1 MNPPY
6 RANNTGTYIRK
17 DVFEAKHIK
26 TFTLKNLKKMNELRL
41 GNIWR
46 AKKMPD
52 TIKCYT
58 EDSGVDGYVKV
69 PVGIRSYIP
78 EQFTNDYHDN
88 KVVSHPPLSR
98 QSYDYQSSAVQDL
111 MMSSVWLLWA
121 STGSGKTQMICDI
134 TVRAQRRTLIMVQNL
149 TQMSQ
154 MVDDIF
160 TILWVTPTQ
169 VSGANVSKRNRM
181 TFDDRIT
188 VCSIDSRDKI
198 NAKEYGL
205 IILDECDT
213 YLWSDARREWVG
225 SLSPEFLYW
234 LTGTIKVN
242 HVDDSVFKLYYGKI
256 TELKLLNHTPNYVQV
271 LSDFNYHL
279 DDIKEFHLLKEALYT
294 AEKRNE
300 LIITTA
306 IKALAGWRKGLIFTE
321 HVDHAKTLVKEL
333 VAKWIK
339 AYMLIGEVSKD
350 ERERIRTEAR
360 MYWWSCVIV
369 GSVKIIGRWFDLPE
383 LSFAVLT
390 TCEKFNSNIEQ
401 YVGRLSRHYE
411 GKPQAVFIDIV
422 DHMTGIFNNQA
433 RSRLQTYRRAY
444 PEGKVSIQ

>member
-6 RANNTGTYIRK
+6 LANNTGTYIRK
-17 DVFEAKHIK
+17 DIFETKHK
-26 TFTLKNLKKMNELRL
+26 ATFTLKNLKKMNELRL

-46 AKKMPD
+46 ARKMPD

-58 EDSGVDGYVKV
+58 EDSGLDGYVKV
-69 PVGIRSYIP
+69 PGGIRSYIP

-88 KVVSHPPLSR
+88 KVIEHPDLLRPSR
-98 QSYDYQSSAVQDL
+98 DYQTSTIQTAT
-111 MMSSVWLLWA
+111 MMPVGLIHW
-121 STGSGKTQMICDI
+121 STGCGKSQMIFDL
-134 TVRAQRRTLIMVQNL
+134 TARLKRNTLIMVQNL
-149 TQMSQ
+149 SQ
-154 MVDDIF
+154 MEQMIADLTDV
-160 TILWVTPTQ
+160 LWVIPTQ
-169 VSGANVSKRNRM
+169 ISGKKPSKKEQS
-181 TFDDRIT
+181 TWSPYIT
-188 VCSIDSRDKI
+188 VCSIDSRDKLDPTHFW
-198 NAKEYGL
+198 L
-205 IILDECDT
+205 ILLDEADT
-213 YLWSDARREWVG
+213 YLGSDDRRNWVG
-225 SLSPEFLYW
+225 SLSPEYMYA

-294 AEKRNE
+294 AEKRNA

-422 DHMTGIFNNQA
+422 DHMTGILNNQA

>member
-1 MNPPY
+1 MWWKFLISLPMNPPY

-234 LTGTIKVN
+234 LTGLFETNSWLTQKQ
-242 HVDDSVFKLYYGKI
+242 
-256 TELKLLNHTPNYVQV
+256 QV
-271 LSDFNYHL
+271 LAMLQSWKELEPKDFINARILRYGAHIFNL
-279 DDIKEFHLLKEALYT
+279 RKEGHQ
-294 AEKRNE
+294 
-300 LIITTA
+300 ITTR
-306 IKALAGWRKGLIFTE
+306 IESTHLKGNRKWMESI
-321 HVDHAKTLVKEL
+321 HP
-333 VAKWIK
+333 
-339 AYMLIGEVSKD
+339 YYS
-350 ERERIRTEAR
+350 
-360 MYWWSCVIV
+360 
-369 GSVKIIGRWFDLPE
+369 
-383 LSFAVLT
+383 LT
-390 TCEKFNSNIEQ
+390 
-401 YVGRLSRHYE
+401 R
-411 GKPQAVFIDIV
+411 
-422 DHMTGIFNNQA
+422 
-433 RSRLQTYRRAY
+433 
-444 PEGKVSIQ
+444 